1 MRKSVDLLEG
11 PIASSLAKLAFPIM
25 GTSLIQ
31 MAYNLTDMIWIGRIG
46 SGAVAAVGAAGMYM
60 WMSSGVSTIP
70 RMGGQVMVAQS
81 LGAEDKENAVQY
93 AKGALQMGIFFGIL
107 YGLIAVLGNSALVGF
122 FKLNSPDVI
131 RDARW
136 YLVITCGAVV
146 FNFINQ
152 ILTGILTAMGNSM
165 VTFRATTTGLL
176 INLVVDPIL
185 IFGVGPFPRMGVAGA
200 AVATVFAQ
208 LIVLFVY
215 LKTIWDD
222 PVIFKPMHIL
232 EKTDRHFFKEMV
244 RIGIPVAA
252 QSVLFTGISM
262 LIARMIAGW
271 GDAAVAVQKVGSQIE
286 SISWMTAEGFG
297 TAVNAFVAQNY
308 GAKKS
313 QRVRKGYFT
322 AMGLMVGWG
331 VFTSAVL
338 ILFPEV
344 LFRIFITEPEVIPM
358 GVDYLRIL
366 GFSQFFMCTELT
378 SAGAFQGLG
387 RTVPPSVV
395 SIVFTSMRIPLAM
408 ILSATVLG
416 LNGIWWSLSLS
427 SVIKGVVM
435 PVWFVLVLRK
445 NLKRAG

>member
-1 MRKSVDLLEG
+1 MRKSVDLLDG

-60 WMSSGVSTIP
+60 WMSAGVSTIP

-81 LGAEDKENAVQY
+81 LGAEDKEKAVQY

-107 YGLIAVLGNSALVGF
+107 YGLIAVLGNSALIGF

-176 INLVVDPIL
+176 INLIVDPIL

-222 PVIFKPMHIL
+222 PVIFKPMHIA
-232 EKTDRHFFKEMV
+232 ERTDRHFFKEMV

-308 GAKKS
+308 GAKKI

-338 ILFPEV
+338 ILFPDV
-344 LFRIFITEPEVIPM
+344 LFRIFITEADVIPM

-366 GFSQFFMCTELT
+366 GLSQFFMCTELT

-387 RTVPPSVV
+387 KTVPPSVV

>member
-60 WMSSGVSTIP
+60 WLSSGVSTIP

-107 YGLIAVLGNSALVGF
+107 YGLIAVLGNSALIGF

-176 INLVVDPIL
+176 INLIVDPIL

-331 VFTSAVL
+331 IFTSAVL

-387 RTVPPSVV
+387 KTVPPSVV

-408 ILSATVLG
+408 MLSATVLG

-435 PVWFVLVLRK
+435 PVWFVLILRK